1 MAYVS
6 EREKR
11 LLRQNIKQDTTQMPE
26 VQPEPTN
33 AASLRN
39 SIREKYNPKKD
50 VKAASGNKTPT
61 TTTTTKETKNV
72 ERLPDSFFKERNLAT
87 KYAKKETVPAEDK
100 GTLLGNFLT
109 NVIPNIGKS
118 IDKTT
123 NKIGT
128 FMDTT
133 SAALAKAMGSPYD
146 NADPSRPITTGNKTT
161 DTVANILGLVESYFL
176 PTGGGYGALGNT
188 FTPAVN
194 KATTYAAT
202 KIATSKIAPAILK
215 KSGILQG
222 LLQQALESIPYT
234 VQQFV
239 TGNIKPKDL
248 GKATAENL
256 ALDIAIES
264 VIGTVSKY
272 APQLFSKVKSAL
284 KGKAKNID
292 EVINIVDDVVKQSD
306 TVDTVATKADT
317 TMPSTA
323 STKPVEPVN
332 AKVDTNTMPNQEV
345 AATPSQ
351 VPKSDIVTNNN
362 TQIFKNKR
370 PLQQRLTGDKLLDA
384 QDTIEEIKKVNGI
397 VDNDGYVTVY
407 HATNKQSA
415 DNILNTGIMQAR
427 EDGLFFSTKA
437 DGQIKGYGE
446 SIIKLEIPIE
456 RLKIDDVFGDEIH
469 FRFPL
474 PNKIRTLAVSAYINK
489 PSNVA
494 TKADTTMPS
503 TASTKPVE
511 PVNAKIDTNT
521 IPKQEVVTTP
531 SQIPKSDVVSGKDIN
546 APAKDIPTQ
555 QVTSKLE
562 PTIEKAATVDDVPT
576 QFQGAKPGDADYK
589 PIPIGGR
596 TYVVNGKKVQEIPA
610 HTFSDPDLQ
619 KTFDVNKG
627 IKPVTVGQKI
637 NKITNY
643 IKNIWTRPIATLPNT
658 KEFAEAYYNRY
669 GLINLK
675 KANNKASFEANM
687 ILKDN
692 VKELTPNMYDIFSKK
707 IIFENF
713 AEDAS
718 LGNSLPF
725 GLDDA
730 KVKMELS
737 GIDVRIT
744 PEIQAALT
752 KRQQYVDDTLQNYLQ
767 AMKDIGINRDKV
779 FQRKNYYHHMVMK
792 YANDNGLI
800 SAGSELKAPPKRG
813 FTRAR
818 TGTSIEDINTDYFQS
833 EYAVLSQMIYDTE
846 VAKTWKMFDDVYSNP
861 MITKLK
867 AEAQK
872 QNIKNWKELIPD
884 THAIVQPQKGN
895 FFYMYEPTGEELVEN
910 VLKKQNLNL
919 NSITDPQYQKAFQEI
934 YDVLEEANPVLAVGR
949 KHKELVL
956 PKELVE
962 TINNMPKSRKQ
973 GLIGRLEKQVMNA
986 FKSWVMI
993 INPKSAFKAQLRN
1006 VSGDAEKVLSFQPK
1020 AIKKVLQAGTELF
1033 NATVNNN
1040 FSPALKD
1047 FFDRG
1052 GFSTTFLTNEI
1063 TSIKKLKPFQQFYK
1077 KSVGETITAPVKAYI
1092 ESIKNISN
1100 FREMVLRYATYLD
1113 NVDDLTKSGGK
1124 VLDYRTSNP
1133 QIVDGLQ
1140 DIRDKAFKLSNDVVG
1155 AYDSVSAAGQYL
1167 REHWIP
1173 FWSFQETNFKTYTQ
1187 GFKNLAEAGKGQKN
1201 TLIAGVK
1208 IAKKTATT
1216 LAKVLSLSASITAWN
1231 YLMHKDIEENEL
1243 PNNVKNGLHIILGR
1257 KANGDPI
1264 YFTNVGTLTDYLQ
1277 WWGLGDAPSDV
1288 IDLLNNK
1295 VTFKEVV
1302 MENLKQPV
1310 NKLAQGF
1317 RPDLK
1322 LGIEAFAKKKMYPD
1336 VTKPQTINDFPRH
1349 AAQTLGVKDVFDVA
1363 TGRPHESTQVKNLG
1377 DLWDKLSGL
1386 FVYSSNPFET
1396 AYWNMVNE
1404 KYRYLEKQG
1413 NSGGSNFTKNKKSMA
1428 LYNFKQAVRFG
1439 DENAKKKYL
1448 QEYKDEG
1455 GTREGMEQSLATMH
1469 PLYGIPE
1476 NQRKKFIASLTE
1488 SERESLKRA
1497 IQYYTQLRNK

>member
-362 TQIFKNKR
+362 TQIFK
-370 PLQQRLTGDKLLDA
+370 
-384 QDTIEEIKKVNGI
+384 
-397 VDNDGYVTVY
+397 
-407 HATNKQSA
+407 
-415 DNILNTGIMQAR
+415 
-427 EDGLFFSTKA
+427 
-437 DGQIKGYGE
+437 
-446 SIIKLEIPIE
+446 
-456 RLKIDDVFGDEIH
+456 
-469 FRFPL
+469 
-474 PNKIRTLAVSAYINK
+474 
-489 PSNVA
+489 
-494 TKADTTMPS
+494 
-503 TASTKPVE
+503 
-511 PVNAKIDTNT
+511 
-521 IPKQEVVTTP
+521 
-531 SQIPKSDVVSGKDIN
+531 
-546 APAKDIPTQ
+546 KDIPTQ